1 MIATLFPLLAGL
13 DTAALAALGLDQP
26 ALRLAA
32 GDRLFRQGDAPTGL
46 YLIESGDLRLTGRT
60 PGDGMVELARLGPG
74 DMAGAFSLLD
84 PAPRSATATAIGP
97 LAVRRIAREH
107 FGALAASGDPAA
119 LAVTDRLR
127 REVAERTRAT
137 VGDIA
142 MALARGAGTARALG
156 AAPMPEPVAARDLSG
171 LLRSFPGFDQL
182 RAEEWSQLEDMAR
195 IVHAPRGTLLCPAGQ
210 SAGHMLIVARGAIR
224 VGVAHAVGGIEQLLL
239 HGPGSVSGV
248 AAMLDD
254 RRSELIRDVR
264 EDAVLLLLGRS
275 AFDALRGG
283 ATSIGRKLF
292 AAIDAQLVRDLR
304 RLSRLLGRLHG
315 EQG

>member
-137 VGDIA
+137 VGDISL
-142 MALARGAGTARALG
+142 ALGRGAGTARELG
-156 AAPMPEPVAARDLSG
+156 AAPMPEPVAGRDLSD
-171 LLRSFPGFDQL
+171 LLGSFPGFDQL

-195 IVHAPRGTLLCPAGQ
+195 VVHAPRGTLLCPAGQ

-224 VGVAHAVGGIEQLLL
+224 VGVAHAAGSIEQLLL

-264 EDAVLLLLGRS
+264 EDAVLLLLGRP

-283 ATSIGRKLF
+283 ATPIGRKLF

-315 EQG
+315 EQS